1 MGNRIT
7 PGHFFGGA
15 FSSGRRATGCY
26 DADRVPAAMDKSSP
40 SAEGVFAEAI
50 ELPPG
55 PARDQLVAQR
65 CRADAA
71 LRREVASLLGAHDAA
86 GGFLQPPSRPTVRL
100 DFTTTASRGTAVM
113 NAVVHADVF
122 LRGFRQPAPEQVENF
137 ISQLPE
143 AVRGET
149 RERIQAG
156 LNVRQLRGQERRPV
170 PEPEEAL
177 PRLPG
182 FRIERKLG
190 QGGLGVVYL
199 AHDEKLNRRVVIKV
213 LRRHADEQ
221 LRRRVLD
228 EARHTAALSD
238 PAVVTVFSVLDET
251 DPPAIVMEFVEG
263 YPLDRFAAQLN
274 FEQKARL
281 LREVVRGLSVAH
293 ARGLIHRDL
302 KPENVIVGPDLR
314 PRILDFGLALSLEEA
329 SRQGRGFE
337 GTPLYA
343 SPEQA
348 KGEALSPA
356 SDVFSFGS
364 LMFKVLTGKAPFAG
378 DSISQVLEAI
388 VSTAPPFLREVAVGV
403 PEDLQAICLACLA
416 WSPAD
421 RPGAELVALELGRFL
436 AGEPVR
442 LKPKLYDDLLRRAIS
457 EHANQAKTW
466 ESQSIISREERDA
479 LEIIHRRLLAD
490 EDHWIIDARRITP
503 MQAILS
509 AATWLTVVATVL
521 TVWMLR
527 DELAPPWRWLL
538 PVFFT
543 TTLLLAGHVARRGQ
557 ENLAAATFLAGA
569 ALTIAPATL
578 ALLAEL
584 RLFATP
590 PAGVTQLFYVT
601 FTNQQVLAA
610 SLTALTVSGFGLWR
624 LKMTG
629 FAWTTAA
636 LTSTSYL
643 SLVLLFNWL
652 EQKPEIKALWCLP
665 LALIEFVALALER
678 AGRVR
683 WTMPFHL
690 IAIAAIVIGLDVMA
704 YSGPT
709 LEMLGVTSERWSYFD
724 HERQVAFSVV
734 LNGLLFL
741 ALMSLGERSASLDL
755 RRASKWLEVLAI
767 IHTISALFANAM
779 NHEAKPLVR
788 VDVWLYLAAALSFAV
803 LAPFRSRWRMLVGGL
818 VGCGLG
824 SYLLVYLNLVARKP
838 FIIGLGLLGL
848 VVALG
853 AFIYVKHGTRAGGR
867 FGKQAEQNTTRKPS
881 DTSSSSSAPE

>member
-1 MGNRIT
+1 LALHKHKARNA
-7 PGHFFGGA
+7 GGSDHPQVIFLMN
-15 FSSGRRATGCY
+15 FSSGRNGLDCY
-26 DADRVPAAMDKSSP
+26 DAPWGQPAMDKSP
-40 SAEGVFAEAI
+40 NTAEGIFAEAV

-55 PARDQLVAQR
+55 SARDRLLAERCGDNVA
-65 CRADAA
+65 
-71 LRREVASLLGAHDAA
+71 LHSEVTSLLRAHDGA
-86 GGFLQPPSRPTVRL
+86 GDFLKPPSPQPKVRL
-100 DFTTTASRGTAVM
+100 ESTTSTSQGTAVM
-113 NAVVHADVF
+113 NAALHADAF
-122 LRGFRQPAPEQVENF
+122 LRGFSQADNAQVENF
-137 ISQLPE
+137 VAQLPE
-143 AVRGET
+143 AVRGEA

-156 LNVRQLRGQERRPV
+156 LHVRQLRGQERRPAS
-170 PEPEEAL
+170 EHAEEL
-177 PRLPG
+177 PHLPG

-190 QGGLGVVYL
+190 QGGLGVVYA

-221 LRRRVLD
+221 VRRRVLD

-274 FEQKARL
+274 FEQKAQL
-281 LREVVRGLSVAH
+281 LREVARGLSVAH

-302 KPENVIVGPDLR
+302 KPDNVIVGPDMR

-416 WSPAD
+416 WNPAD
-421 RPGAELVALELGRFL
+421 RPSAELVALELGRFL
-436 AGEPVR
+436 VGEPVR

-457 EHANQAKTW
+457 EQSNQAEAW

-479 LEIIHRRLLAD
+479 LKIIHRRLLAD

-521 TVWMLR
+521 TVWKLR
-527 DELAPPWRWLL
+527 DELEPPWRWLL
-538 PVFFT
+538 PAFFT
-543 TTLLLAGHVARRGQ
+543 TVLLVAGDFARRGR
-557 ENLAAATFLAGA
+557 ESLAAATFLAGA
-569 ALTIAPATL
+569 ALAIAPATL

-584 RLFATP
+584 HLFAAP
-590 PAGVTQLFYVT
+590 PQGITQLFT
-601 FTNQQVLAA
+601 AFTNDQVLAA
-610 SLTALTVSGFGLWR
+610 SLTALAVSVFGLWR

-629 FAWTTAA
+629 FAWTTATLA
-636 LTSTSYL
+636 TTSYIC
-643 SLVLLFNWL
+643 LLLPFNWL
-652 EQKPEIKALWCLP
+652 EQKPEIQALWCLP
-665 LALIEFVALALER
+665 LAAMEFVALALER

-690 IAIAAIVIGLDVMA
+690 IALGAIVIALDVVAMN
-704 YSGPT
+704 GPT
-709 LEMLGVTSERWSYFD
+709 LKMLGVTTEDWSYFD
-724 HERQVAFSVV
+724 KERQMAFSVV
-734 LNGLLFL
+734 LNGILFL
-741 ALMSLGERSASLDL
+741 ALMLFGERAASLDL
-755 RRASKWLEVLAI
+755 RRASKWMEVLALV
-767 IHTISALFANAM
+767 HTISALFANAM
-779 NHEAKPLVR
+779 NHRGNALVR
-788 VDVWLYLAAALSFAV
+788 YDVWIYLAAALFFTV

-824 SYLLVYLNLVARKP
+824 SYLLVDLGLVAPKP

-853 AFIYVKHGTRAGGR
+853 AFLYVKHGTRASGR
-867 FGKQAEQNTTRKPS
+867 FGKSGKETR
-881 DTSSSSSAPE
+881 

>member
-1 MGNRIT
+1 
-7 PGHFFGGA
+7 
-15 FSSGRRATGCY
+15 
-26 DADRVPAAMDKSSP
+26 MDKSP
-40 SAEGVFAEAI
+40 NSAQAVFAEAI
-50 ELPPG
+50 QLPPG
-55 PARDQLVAQR
+55 FARDQLLAER
-65 CRADAA
+65 CSKDTA
-71 LRREVASLLGAHDAA
+71 LRREVISLLDAHDGA
-86 GGFLQPPSRPTVRL
+86 GDFMNPPPPQATVRPGS
-100 DFTTTASRGTAVM
+100 TAATSQATAGM
-113 NAVVHADVF
+113 NAAAHADAF
-122 LRGFRQPAPEQVENF
+122 LRGAGSADTAQVEDF
-137 ISQLPE
+137 VDQLPE
-143 AVRGET
+143 AVR
-149 RERIQAG
+149 REARDRIQAG
-156 LNVRQLRGQERRPV
+156 LYVRQLRGQERRP
-170 PEPEEAL
+170 PSEREDEW

-182 FRIERKLG
+182 FRIERQLG
-190 QGGLGVVYL
+190 QGGLGVVYT

-213 LRRHADEQ
+213 LRRHADAQ
-221 LRRRVLD
+221 VRRRVLD

-238 PAVVTVFSVLDET
+238 PAVVTVFSVLDEA

-281 LREVVRGLSVAH
+281 LREVARGLSVAH
-293 ARGLIHRDL
+293 ARRLIHRDL
-302 KPENVIVGPDLR
+302 KPDNVIVGPDMR

-416 WSPAD
+416 WNPAD

-457 EHANQAKTW
+457 EHANQAEAW

-503 MQAILS
+503 KQAILS
-509 AATWLTVVATVL
+509 AATWLTVVATAL

-527 DELAPPWRWLL
+527 DDLAPPWRWLL
-538 PVFFT
+538 PAFFT
-543 TTLLLAGHVARRGQ
+543 TAMLLAGQVARRGR

-569 ALTIAPATL
+569 ALAIAPATL

-584 RLFATP
+584 HWFGAW
-590 PAGVTQLFYVT
+590 PADVRQLFTDSAAGDKVL
-601 FTNQQVLAA
+601 FTNRQVLAS
-610 SLTALTVSGFGLWR
+610 SLTALAVSVFGLGR

-629 FAWTTAA
+629 FAWTTAT
-636 LTSTSYL
+636 LTTTSYL
-643 SLVLLFNWL
+643 GVLLLFNWL
-652 EQKPEIKALWCLP
+652 DREPKIQALWCLP
-665 LALIEFVALALER
+665 LASLEFVALALER

-683 WTMPFHL
+683 WTTPFHL
-690 IAIAAIVIGLDVMA
+690 VALAATVIGLDVLA
-704 YSGPT
+704 LKGPT
-709 LEMLGVTSERWSYFD
+709 LEMLGVTSQRWAYFD
-724 HERQVAFSVV
+724 HDRQAAFSMV

-741 ALMSLGERSASLDL
+741 AFMLLGERSPSLDL
-755 RRASKWLEVLAI
+755 RRASKWMEVLAI
-767 IHTISALFANAM
+767 LHTISALFASAL
-779 NHEAKPLVR
+779 NHRNDPLVR
-788 VDVWLYLAAALSFAV
+788 YDVWLYLAAALFFSV

-818 VGCGLG
+818 AGCGLG
-824 SYLLVYLNLVARKP
+824 SYLLVDLGLVARKP
-838 FIIGLGLLGL
+838 FIIGLGVTGL

-853 AFIYVKHGTRAGGR
+853 SFIYMKQGTRMR
-867 FGKQAEQNTTRKPS
+867 E
-881 DTSSSSSAPE
+881 

>member
-1 MGNRIT
+1 
-7 PGHFFGGA
+7 
-15 FSSGRRATGCY
+15 
-26 DADRVPAAMDKSSP
+26 MDNSP
-40 SAEGVFAEAI
+40 NTAEGVFAEAI

-55 PARDQLVAQR
+55 GARDRLLAER
-65 CRADAA
+65 CGEDTA
-71 LRREVASLLGAHDAA
+71 LRREVASLLRAHDDA
-86 GGFLQPPSRPTVRL
+86 GDFLKPPPPRPTVRL
-100 DFTTTASRGTAVM
+100 EPTTTASQGTAVL
-113 NAVVHADVF
+113 NAAVHADVF
-122 LRGFRQPAPEQVENF
+122 LRGFSRPDNAQIEDFVA
-137 ISQLPE
+137 QLPE
-143 AVRGET
+143 ALRREV
-149 RERIQAG
+149 RERIKAG
-156 LNVRQLRGQERRPV
+156 LHVRRLRGQDRRP
-170 PEPEEAL
+170 PSEQEEEL

-190 QGGLGVVYL
+190 QGGLGVVYA

-221 LRRRVLD
+221 VRRRVLD

-263 YPLDRFAAQLN
+263 YSLDRFAAQLN

-281 LREVVRGLSVAH
+281 LREVARGLSVAH

-302 KPENVIVGPDLR
+302 KPDNVIVGPDMR

-416 WSPAD
+416 WNPAD

-436 AGEPVR
+436 VGEPVR

-457 EHANQAKTW
+457 EQSNQAEAW

-503 MQAILS
+503 LQAILS
-509 AATWLTVVATVL
+509 ASTWLTVVATGL
-521 TVWMLR
+521 TVFLLR
-527 DELAPPWRWLL
+527 DQLESPWRWLL
-538 PVFFT
+538 PAFFT
-543 TTLLLAGHVARRGQ
+543 TVLLLAGHVARRGR

-578 ALLAEL
+578 ALLAEW
-584 RLFATP
+584 RWFAAP
-590 PAGVTQLFYVT
+590 PKDVTQLFKDT
-601 FTNQQVLAA
+601 FTNHQVLAA
-610 SLTALTVSGFGLWR
+610 SLTALAVSVFGLWR

-629 FAWTTAA
+629 FAWTTATLA
-636 LTSTSYL
+636 TTSYF
-643 SLVLLFNWL
+643 SLLMLFNWV
-652 EQKPEIKALWCLP
+652 EQKAEIQALWCLP
-665 LALIEFVALALER
+665 LVLMEFVALALER

-690 IAIAAIVIGLDVMA
+690 IALGAIVIALDVVAMN
-704 YSGPT
+704 GPT
-709 LEMLGVTSERWSYFD
+709 LKMLGVTTEDWNYFD
-724 HERQVAFSVV
+724 HDRQVAFSVV

-741 ALMSLGERSASLDL
+741 VLMLVGERSASLDL

-767 IHTISALFANAM
+767 LHTISALFANAM
-779 NHEAKPLVR
+779 GHEGKPLVR
-788 VDVWLYLAAALSFAV
+788 VDVWIYLSAAVSFAV

-818 VGCGLG
+818 AGCGLG
-824 SYLLVYLNLVARKP
+824 SYLLVHLGLVSPKP
-838 FIIGLGLLGL
+838 FVIGLGMTGL

-853 AFIYVKHGTRAGGR
+853 AFIYVKRGASAGR
-867 FGKQAEQNTTRKPS
+867 WFGKQSKRNRTRKPA
-881 DTSSSSSAPE
+881 DSSSSSSSSS

>member
-1 MGNRIT
+1 MDNT
-7 PGHFFGGA
+7 PP
-15 FSSGRRATGCY
+15 T
-26 DADRVPAAMDKSSP
+26 AAS
-40 SAEGVFAEAI
+40 VFAEAL
-50 ELPPG
+50 ERAPG
-55 PARDQLVAQR
+55 DARARLLAER
-65 CRADAA
+65 CGRDTA
-71 LRREVASLLGAHDAA
+71 LHCEVASLLRAHDAA
-86 GGFLQPPSRPTVRL
+86 GEFLTPPPSKPPPPQAPA
-100 DFTTTASRGTAVM
+100 TTASSQGTAVL
-113 NAVVHADVF
+113 NAAVHADVF
-122 LRGFRQPAPEQVENF
+122 LRCFHQPDPAQIEHF
-137 ISQLPE
+137 ITQMPE
-143 AVRGET
+143 ALRREA

-156 LNVRQLRGQERRPV
+156 LRVRQLRGQERYP
-170 PEPEEAL
+170 PSESEEEL

-190 QGGLGVVYL
+190 QGGLGVVYT

-221 LRRRVLD
+221 VRRRVLD

-238 PAVVTVFSVLDET
+238 PAVVTVFSVLDDT

-263 YPLDRFAAQLN
+263 FSLDRFAAQLN

-281 LREVVRGLSVAH
+281 LREVARGLSVAH

-302 KPENVIVGPDLR
+302 KPENVIVGPDMR

-348 KGEALSPA
+348 KGDALSPA

-416 WSPAD
+416 WNPAD
-421 RPGAELVALELGRFL
+421 RPSAELVALELGRFL

-457 EHANQAKTW
+457 EQSNQAEAW

-479 LEIIHRRLLAD
+479 LKIIHRRLLAD

-503 MQAILS
+503 LQAILS
-509 AATWLTVVATVL
+509 ASTWLTVVATVL

-527 DELAPPWRWLL
+527 DELEAPWRWLL
-538 PVFFT
+538 PAFFT
-543 TTLLLAGHVARRGQ
+543 TALLLAGDLARRGR

-584 RLFATP
+584 HLFATP
-590 PAGVTQLFYVT
+590 PEGITQLFAGK

-610 SLTALTVSGFGLWR
+610 SLTALAISGFGLRR

-629 FAWTTAA
+629 FAWTTATLA
-636 LTSTSYL
+636 TTTYISG
-643 SLVLLFNWL
+643 LLLGNWL
-652 EQKPEIKALWCLP
+652 EQKPEIQALWCLP
-665 LALIEFVALALER
+665 LALMEIVALALER

-690 IAIAAIVIGLDVMA
+690 VAAGAIVIALDVVA
-704 YSGPT
+704 FQGPT
-709 LEMLGVTSERWSYFD
+709 LKMLGVTPGLWSYFD
-724 HERQVAFSVV
+724 DERLVAFSVV
-734 LNGLLFL
+734 LNGVLYLTLMLLT
-741 ALMSLGERSASLDL
+741 ERSASLDL
-755 RRASKWLEVLAI
+755 RRAGKWLEVLAI
-767 IHTISALFANAM
+767 LHTISALFVNAM
-779 NHEAKPLVR
+779 QHEGKPLFVR
-788 VDVWLYLAAALSFAV
+788 VDVWIYLAAALCFTV

-818 VGCGLG
+818 AGCGLG
-824 SYLLVYLNLVARKP
+824 SFLLVHLNLVARKP

-848 VVALG
+848 AVALG
-853 AFIYVKHGTRAGGR
+853 AFIYVNRGTRAGRWLGKESGR
-867 FGKQAEQNTTRKPS
+867 SRRPQPPDSA
-881 DTSSSSSAPE
+881 SSSSS